1 MAETSIEWAT
11 EVWNPFTGCDR
22 VSPGCAHCY
31 AATSA
36 ARLQRQEKGRIAKA
50 RAEGKPDPKTRYQK
64 DGHPLSSGPG
74 FGFTVH
80 WDKLENPPRFKP
92 GARVFVNSMS
102 DVFHE
107 EAPVGA
113 IADMWDVFA
122 DRPDVEFLVL
132 TKRPERMFKLLTGWD
147 AVDRCEN
154 FPPIGPLPNVW
165 LGVTI
170 ENRKFV
176 HRADILRNTPA
187 AVRFISA
194 EPLLGPLL
202 HHHEHRWG
210 LVSDEDPNET
220 EVCGECG
227 RQRDR
232 GGILRE
238 RAFITG
244 GWPNAE
250 IDLNGIDWVI
260 VGGES
265 GADYR
270 PFDVEWARVLYEES
284 RQTGTAFFFKQMGGV
299 RPGGELEKLPSGL
312 RVREFPQR
320 ESGVQA

>member
-36 ARLQRQEKGRIAKA
+36 ARLQRQELGRIAKA

-113 IADMWDVFA
+113 IADMWDVFV
-122 DRPDVEFLVL
+122 DRPDVQFLVL
-132 TKRPERMFKLLTGWD
+132 TKRPERMQKLLTVWD
-147 AVDRCEN
+147 ETDRVEN

-176 HRADILRNTPA
+176 HRADILRDTPA

-194 EPLLGPLL
+194 EPLLGPLV
-202 HHHEHRWG
+202 HTHCSEPDGPRDMFADGSEEPG
-210 LVSDEDPNET
+210 L
-220 EVCGECG
+220 
-227 RQRDR
+227 
-232 GGILRE
+232 
-238 RAFITG
+238 
-244 GWPNAE
+244 
-250 IDLNGIDWVI
+250 DLTGIDWVI

-265 GADYR
+265 GPDHR
-270 PFDVEWARVLYEES
+270 PFDVEWARALKEMADFD
-284 RQTGTAFFFKQMGGV
+284 GAAFFFKQLGGA
-299 RPGGELEKLPSGL
+299 RPGGEMEELPEDLRVRAFPQLPSG
-312 RVREFPQR
+312 V
-320 ESGVQA
+320 VA

>member
-1 MAETSIEWAT
+1 MAETAIEWAT

-36 ARLQRQEKGRIAKA
+36 ARLQKQELGRIAKA

-74 FGFTVH
+74 FGFTIH

-122 DRPDVEFLVL
+122 ERPDVQFLVL
-132 TKRPERMFKLLTGWD
+132 TKRPERMRELLTGWD
-147 AVDRCEN
+147 KLDQVEN

-176 HRADILRNTPA
+176 HRADILRETPA

-194 EPLLGPLL
+194 EPLLGYL
-202 HHHEHRWG
+202 EG
-210 LVSDEDPNET
+210 
-220 EVCGECG
+220 
-227 RQRDR
+227 
-232 GGILRE
+232 
-238 RAFITG
+238 
-244 GWPNAE
+244 
-250 IDLNGIDWVI
+250 IDLNDIDWLI

-265 GADYR
+265 GPDHR
-270 PFDVEWARVLYEES
+270 PFRIDWARELKA
-284 RQTGTAFFFKQMGGV
+284 TADAAGTAFFFKQLGGA
-299 RPGGELEKLPSGL
+299 RPGGEIGELPSDL
-312 RVREFPQR
+312 RVRDFPSQR
-320 ESGVQA
+320 VSA

>member
-1 MAETSIEWAT
+1 MAETAIEWAT

-36 ARLQRQEKGRIAKA
+36 ARLQKQELGRIAKA

-74 FGFTVH
+74 FGFTIH

-122 DRPDVEFLVL
+122 ERPDVQFLVL
-132 TKRPERMFKLLTGWD
+132 TKRPERMRELLTGWD
-147 AVDRCEN
+147 KLDQVEN

-176 HRADILRNTPA
+176 HRADILRETPA

-194 EPLLGPLL
+194 EPLLGYL
-202 HHHEHRWG
+202 EG
-210 LVSDEDPNET
+210 
-220 EVCGECG
+220 
-227 RQRDR
+227 
-232 GGILRE
+232 
-238 RAFITG
+238 
-244 GWPNAE
+244 
-250 IDLNGIDWVI
+250 IDLNDIDWLI

-265 GADYR
+265 GPDHR
-270 PFDVEWARVLYEES
+270 PFKIDWARELKA
-284 RQTGTAFFFKQMGGV
+284 TADAAGTAFFFKQLGGA
-299 RPGGELEKLPSGL
+299 RPGGEIGELPSDL
-312 RVREFPQR
+312 RVRDFPSQR
-320 ESGVQA
+320 VSA

>member
-1 MAETSIEWAT
+1 MAETAIEWAT
-11 EVWNPFTGCDR
+11 DVWNPFTGCDR

-36 ARLQRQEKGRIAKA
+36 ARIQRQELGRIAKA

-74 FGFTVH
+74 FGFTIH
-80 WDKLENPPRFKP
+80 WDKLESPPKFKP

-107 EAPVGA
+107 GAPVGA

-122 DRPDVEFLVL
+122 DRPDVQFLVL
-132 TKRPERMFKLLTGWD
+132 TKRPERMRELLSGWD
-147 AVDRCEN
+147 QVDQVEN

-176 HRADILRNTPA
+176 GRADILRETPA

-194 EPLLGPLL
+194 EPLLGPLI
-202 HHHEHRWG
+202 HNAC
-210 LVSDEDPNET
+210 SDPDGAPDMFADGGEDPA
-220 EVCGECG
+220 
-227 RQRDR
+227 
-232 GGILRE
+232 L
-238 RAFITG
+238 
-244 GWPNAE
+244 
-250 IDLNGIDWVI
+250 DLTGIDWVI

-265 GADYR
+265 GPDHR
-270 PFDVEWARVLYEES
+270 PFKVEWARALKLAADAA
-284 RQTGTAFFFKQMGGV
+284 GTAFFFKQLGGS
-299 RPGGELEKLPSGL
+299 RPGGEIGELPSDL
-312 RVREFPQR
+312 RVRDFPRQR
-320 ESGVQA
+320 VSA